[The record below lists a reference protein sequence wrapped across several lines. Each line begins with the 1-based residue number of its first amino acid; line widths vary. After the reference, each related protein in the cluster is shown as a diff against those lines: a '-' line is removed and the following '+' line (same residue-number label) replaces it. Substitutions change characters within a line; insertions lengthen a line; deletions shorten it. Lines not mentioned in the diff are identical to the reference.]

1 MTDARWTA
9 CENKALAVLSM
20 VFLSGLALGAVGMR
34 AYDRGH
40 PTMSDIHEPALH
52 SPESVMALE
61 KLTETLEL
69 TEDQQ
74 SRIHVILDES
84 IMSEA
89 DLLGQLRE
97 VQADG
102 RRRILGVLT
111 EEQRVRLDDV
121 VLQAAE

>member
-1 MTDARWTA
+1 MSDARWTA
-9 CENKALAVLSM
+9 CEGKAFAILSV

-34 AYDRGH
+34 AYVLQE
-40 PTMSDIHEPALH
+40 PTMSDQFETALH

-61 KLTETLEL
+61 KLTEQLQL

-74 SRIHVILDES
+74 HRIHVILDES
-84 IMSEA
+84 IMNEA
-89 DLLGQLRE
+89 DLLGRLRE

-111 EEQRVRLDDV
+111 EEQRTRFDE
-121 VLQAAE
+121 VLLQDAP